1 MEKFYS
7 FNLNGLISKNYIQIC
22 LIVIVLA
29 GCQSQKNLVKSKD
42 GKLSVDKEV
51 VIKDLN
57 SIIDTESEL
66 TIEEKKA
73 LLDAIKDHGFQDTEL
88 DSLVAVAENSLYFTE
103 STSVEIPKSTEAAT
117 ETTSSVDASV
127 TQDVLNSYF
136 SSIINLSENDDS
148 EEIITE
154 TLSYF
159 ESSESPVLIILQEV
173 DGKVFYDR
181 PTTIE
186 KYLYY
191 LKDMKKSSHQIQK
204 LNFSDNEKIN
214 KMILANN

>member
-1 MEKFYS
+1 M
-7 FNLNGLISKNYIQIC
+7 
-22 LIVIVLA
+22 V

-57 SIIDTESEL
+57 SIIDTNSEL

-73 LLDAIKDHGFQDTEL
+73 LLDAIKDHGFQDPQL
-88 DSLVAVAENSLYFTE
+88 DSLVAVAENSLYFTDDQPINN
-103 STSVEIPKSTEAAT
+103 T
-117 ETTSSVDASV
+117 ASV
-127 TQDVLNSYF
+127 VADIDSSDNNSEDESITQDVLNSYF
-136 SSIINLSENDDS
+136 SSIINLSAGEES
-148 EEIITE
+148 EEIINE

-159 ESSESPVLIILQEV
+159 ESNESPVLIILQEV

-191 LKDMKKSSHQIQK
+191 LKDMKKNSHQIQK
-204 LNFSDNEKIN
+204 LNFSDNEKVN